1 LSGGW
6 LEGDYGSRVDG
17 GAVVGELRVL
27 WLGEVMGVR

>member
-17 GAVVGELRVL
+17 GAVVGELIVL
-27 WLGEVMGVR
+27 WVGEVMAGR